1 MDKEYIENRMK
12 ELETEFT
19 TLEQKSQKV
28 ANDYNSRL
36 ANLQAEGKAE
46 LEKIKDRREQVR
58 GEYTAL
64 SYIIHPELRPKE
76 QPTQEFIPT
85 EEPPIETESV
95 EQPQKRGPAPV
106 DNVLE
111 MSEVAPKQEEAQ
123 STTLSPEELAKVKQV
138 TAKPQPKKDEKDDT
152 PDYLKG

>member
-19 TLEQKSQKV
+19 ALEQKSQKV
-28 ANDYNSRL
+28 ANDYNNRL

-46 LEKIKDRREQVR
+46 LEKIKDRREQIR

-76 QPTQEFIPT
+76 QPTQEFTPT
-85 EEPPIETESV
+85 EEPPMESTTKQSQ
-95 EQPQKRGPAPV
+95 ERGPAPV